1 MASST
6 ISLSNVYQLSILMP
20 RQQVNKLQ
28 MFPDILK
35 QKLLKEVTNKLF
47 IQKRMAM
54 ASLMRK
60 LANQFQINQRIML
73 RLESLQQ
80 NEIIY

>member
-28 MFPDILK
+28 MQNIKIIIRFLVILK
-35 QKLLKEVTNKLF
+35 QKLLKEVTNQQF

-60 LANQFQINQRIML
+60 HASQYQIN
-73 RLESLQQ
+73 
-80 NEIIY
+80 